1 MEAPQ
6 PQRIIKELQKH
17 GDSRV
22 DPYFWMNE
30 REDTKLL
37 DFLNQENAYFE
48 SKYPKDG
55 LRKQIFDEIVAK
67 VKKDDDTV
75 PYLKRGYFHQTT
87 YSDESEYP
95 VYHRKKANSDVD
107 EVVLDV
113 NVLAKEEKYC
123 EVVGG
128 SSYSPDDKILAYGI
142 DTVGRRIYK
151 IKFLNLETR
160 VTEEIVLE
168 GTTGRFVFQDDKMG
182 YYSTKDAALRP
193 HKIMKHVRGTSNA
206 DDECIYEEK
215 DEKFRVHIGKQIT
228 EKYLTLGSYAS
239 ITSEQRVLNLEN
251 PEKGWQVVAE
261 RKEGIEYSIEH
272 DAKRN
277 RFIIL
282 TNWDAKNFRV
292 MEVSED
298 KLGSRDN
305 WVELIPHQADTHI
318 LSADAFANHLVITE
332 RKNGQVNI
340 RVIDHNTNTDAYVV
354 FDEEIRDIGLQDN
367 FNYDTDTLRM
377 SYSSLTTPISVIDY
391 NMNTKERKVMKQ
403 KEVLN
408 FDKNNYQSKK
418 VITKT
423 HDGKELV
430 LSLVYRQD
438 NPLKNVPFIIYGYGS
453 YGHTIDPYLSIARLP
468 LLDRGFGYAIAHI
481 RGGAYFGR
489 QWYDDGK
496 LLNKK
501 NTFLDF
507 ISCSEK
513 LIEDGYTSADRLF
526 GWGGSAGGLLMGA
539 ISNMR
544 PDLYQGI
551 ISMVPFVDVL
561 TTMLDDTIPLTV
573 GEYDEWGNPNVEEYY
588 QYIKSYSPYDNIEA
602 KKYPNMFIST
612 GFHDS
617 QVQYWEPAKYVA
629 KLREVKTDQNTI
641 VFHVDM
647 EAGHGGS
654 AGRFKRFEDYADAIA
669 FVLSLTNSTCK
680 L

>member
-1 MEAPQ
+1 MEEPHPQ
-6 PQRIIKELQKH
+6 KVNKVLEKF
-17 GDSRV
+17 GDSRE

-30 REDTKLL
+30 REDTKVLE
-37 DFLNQENAYFE
+37 FLNQENAYFE
-48 SKYPKDG
+48 SLYPKDG
-55 LRKQIFDEIVAK
+55 LRKQIFGEIVAK
-67 VKKDDDTV
+67 VRKDDDTV
-75 PYLKRGYFHQTT
+75 PYLKRGYYHQIT

-95 VYHRKKANSDVD
+95 VYHRKKADSDVD

-128 SSYSPDDKILAYGI
+128 SSYSPDNKILAYGI
-142 DTVGRRIYK
+142 DSVGRRIFK

-160 VTEEIVLE
+160 ITEEIVLE
-168 GTTGRFVFQDDKMG
+168 GTTGRFVFQDDKTG

-193 HKIMKHVRGTSNA
+193 HKIIKHVRGSNVA
-206 DDECIYEEK
+206 DECIFEEK
-215 DEKFRVHIGKQIT
+215 DEKFRVHIGKERS
-228 EKYLTLGSYAS
+228 EKYLTLTSCAS
-239 ITSEQRVLNLEN
+239 ITEEQRVLNLEDQS
-251 PEKGWQVVAE
+251 KGWQLIAE
-261 RKEGIEYSIEH
+261 RKEGVEYSIEH
-272 DAKRN
+272 DAKRK
-277 RFIIL
+277 RFLIL
-282 TNWDAKNFRV
+282 TNLNAQNFRL

-298 KLGSRDN
+298 KIGSMDN
-305 WVELIPHQADTHI
+305 WVELIPHRENTHL
-318 LSADAFANHLVITE
+318 LSVDAFANHLVLTE
-332 RKNGQVNI
+332 RTNGQVNV
-340 RVIDHNTNTDAYVV
+340 RVIDHSSNTDAYVE

-367 FNYDTDTLRM
+367 HNYDTDTLRM

-391 NMNTKERKVMKQ
+391 NVITKERKVMKQ
-403 KEVLN
+403 KEILN

-418 VITKT
+418 VFTKT

-430 LSLVYRQD
+430 LSLVYRKD

-513 LIEDGYTSADRLF
+513 LIEDGYTSTDRLF

-588 QYIKSYSPYDNIEA
+588 NYIKSYSPYDNIEA

-617 QVQYWEPAKYVA
+617 QVQYWEPSKYVA
-629 KLREVKTDQNTI
+629 RLRERKTDSNTV

-669 FVLSLTNSTCK
+669 FILTLTNSNCK